1 MYCKGK
7 TIFIFVLSY
16 FPFTHRPL
24 LCQTV
29 YLSLYSTTQV
39 YSSDGEDL
47 PLRLKSGSMAVAL
60 KIRLIDTVQWQT
72 LMSAVLIFGFQEDGK
87 FLE

>member
-16 FPFTHRPL
+16 FPFTHRPSL
-24 LCQTV
+24 FQTV

-39 YSSDGEDL
+39 YSSDAEDL
-47 PLRLKSGSMAVAL
+47 PLRLKSGSMAAAL
-60 KIRLIDTVQWQT
+60 KIRLIDMVQWRT
-72 LMSAVLIFGFQEDGK
+72 LMSAVPIFGFQEYGT